1 MKLLASYHGIYD
13 DDDFNRSRGQIAKL
27 YERAA
32 LPIEKGGMGLTNISL
47 VSLTAFPCSFAAS
60 LRDLAK
66 SFPNWI
72 TLGREGRLQR
82 ISENESPSLA
92 AQVLNSIDQ
101 YRTLAPEGFFR
112 EDDDLSAIMK
122 TIESI
127 DERRN
132 SSHRPSQLRREPDA
146 PTWKKTSQAALYAQ
160 LIDVE
165 FERLIAATKM
175 QAICGNYFT

>member
-1 MKLLASYHGIYD
+1 MTMRLRLELPVS
-13 DDDFNRSRGQIAKL
+13 
-27 YERAA
+27 A

-101 YRTLAPEGFFR
+101 YRTLAPVTSNAELYIFNQ
-112 EDDDLSAIMK
+112 ED
-122 TIESI
+122 
-127 DERRN
+127 
-132 SSHRPSQLRREPDA
+132 SQE
-146 PTWKKTSQAALYAQ
+146 
-160 LIDVE
+160 
-165 FERLIAATKM
+165 
-175 QAICGNYFT
+175 